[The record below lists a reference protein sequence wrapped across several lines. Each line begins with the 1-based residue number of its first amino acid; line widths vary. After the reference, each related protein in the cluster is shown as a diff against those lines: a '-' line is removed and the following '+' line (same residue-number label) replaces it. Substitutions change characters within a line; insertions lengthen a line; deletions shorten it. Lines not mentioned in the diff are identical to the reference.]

1 MGKDTLTVTDNR
13 TGKTYEIPIL
23 YGTSPNMIGM
33 ISTADLKQIKSS
45 EDDFGVV
52 SFDPGLTNTATCRSA
67 ITFIDGE
74 KGILRYRGY
83 PIDQL
88 AEQSSFLEVAYLLL
102 QGELPDQ
109 RQYDLWVGQITESS
123 IIHESIKKYL
133 EGFNYDAH
141 SMGMLV
147 GALGALSTF
156 YPDAREVQC
165 QRGFPGQPP
174 ICDVTT
180 MQVHIWR
187 IIGKLPTIA
196 AFGHRHSRGL
206 PYVYPMEG
214 LSYVSNLLHMLS
226 GMPDVDPEV
235 DPVLARALDTLF
247 ILHADHDQCCST
259 TTMRCIASAHA
270 DPYSAVA
277 GAAAALYGPLH
288 GGANEEVLKMLA
300 EIGSEERV
308 PAYLERVK
316 ALEAPLPGFG
326 HRLYSAPDP
335 RVPLIKEAADRV
347 FEATKRNPM
356 MDIALKIE
364 EVTSQDEFF
373 VSRGLCPNTE
383 FYSGVVYQAMGLPL
397 DTMSVLFAIPRA
409 AGWLANWKELL
420 VDEEQR
426 IYRPRQVYTGVEH
439 RDFVPIAER

>member
-1 MGKDTLTVTDNR
+1 MSKDTLTVTDNR

-23 YGTSPNMIGM
+23 YGTSPKMGGA
-33 ISTADLKQIKSS
+33 ISTADLRQIKRS
-45 EDDFGVV
+45 DDDLGVV

-74 KGILRYRGY
+74 KGILLYRGY
-83 PIDQL
+83 PIGQL
-88 AEQSSFLEVAYLLL
+88 VEHSTFLEVAYLLL
-102 QGELPDQ
+102 HGELPSPK
-109 RQYDLWVGQITESS
+109 QYDLWTGQVAESA

-147 GALGALSTF
+147 GSLGALSTF

-174 ICDVTT
+174 ICDITT

-187 IIGKLPTIA
+187 IMGKLPTIA
-196 AFGHRHSRGL
+196 AFGYRHSRGL
-206 PYVYPMEG
+206 PYVYPTEG
-214 LSYVSNLLHMLS
+214 LSYVGNLLHMLS
-226 GMPDVDPEV
+226 GMPDAAPEV
-235 DPVLARALDTLF
+235 DPVIERALDMLF
-247 ILHADHDQCCST
+247 VLHADHDQCCST

-277 GAAAALYGPLH
+277 GAAAAMYGPLH

-300 EIGSEERV
+300 AIGSTDAV
-308 PAYLERVK
+308 PGYLDRVK
-316 ALEAPLPGFG
+316 SGEAPLPGFG

-335 RVPLIKEAADRV
+335 RVPLIKKAAEAV
-347 FEATKRNPM
+347 FQATKRDPM
-356 MDIALKIE
+356 MDIALRVE
-364 EVTSQDEFF
+364 EVTSKDEFF

-397 DTMSVLFAIPRA
+397 DMMAVLFAIPRA

-426 IYRPRQVYTGVEH
+426 IYRPRQVYIGPEH
-439 RDFVPIAER
+439 RDFAALSKR